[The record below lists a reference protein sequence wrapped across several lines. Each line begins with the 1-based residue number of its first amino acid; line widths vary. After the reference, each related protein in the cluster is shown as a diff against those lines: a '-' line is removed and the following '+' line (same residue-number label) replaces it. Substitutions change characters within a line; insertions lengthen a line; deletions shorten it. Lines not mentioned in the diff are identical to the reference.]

1 MFEVLVATEL
11 FSCLL
16 LIFAGVQ
23 TLKELPET
31 PELELGRRAWVA
43 ARFSM
48 AEATALGPLFK
59 HLVRASRHGLRLAHD
74 MQESIRTKRSL
85 AQPSGEL
92 APLLA
97 LWQRRR
103 LQKSAELADLAHV
116 VEQLEQMGCILARYR
131 AGAGRLMEL
140 RLPLSCLNAETSARE
155 SAQRTSHPVSA
166 PPRCEKRRR

>member
-16 LIFAGVQ
+16 MVAAAMRAL
-23 TLKELPET
+23 TELPET
-31 PELELGRRAWVA
+31 PELELGQRAWVA

-48 AEATALGPLFK
+48 TQADALGPLFK

-74 MQESIRTKRSL
+74 MQEGIRTQRTRK
-85 AQPSGEL
+85 QPSGAL
-92 APLLA
+92 APMLS
-97 LWQRRR
+97 LWRRR
-103 LQKSAELADLAHV
+103 QLHKSTELADLAHL

-140 RLPLSCLNAETSARE
+140 RLPLSCLNAETSALARNGL
-155 SAQRTSHPVSA
+155 
-166 PPRCEKRRR
+166 

>member
-11 FSCLL
+11 LSCLL
-16 LIFAGVQ
+16 LIGIGVQ
-23 TLKELPET
+23 ALMALAET
-31 PELELGRRAWVA
+31 PELELGQRAWVA

-74 MQESIRTKRSL
+74 MQEGIRSERRHK
-85 AQPSGEL
+85 QPSGAL
-92 APLLA
+92 APLLS
-97 LWQRRR
+97 LWQRRQ
-103 LQKSAELADLAHV
+103 LHNSAELADLAHL

-140 RLPLSCLNAETSARE
+140 RLPLSCLDAETSARQLAQ
-155 SAQRTSHPVSA
+155 SAQ
-166 PPRCEKRRR
+166 